1 MLELAMQAFKDEDV
15 TILYYT
21 TIVPFDEKTLQ
32 ANLVN
37 DRLLVMEPA
46 YQGGILPQ
54 IAKALHGN
62 MMKMDLVGYPLEFIT
77 NHGYVADNASRY
89 GLTVEQVKSR
99 YQELIK

>member
-1 MLELAMQAFKDEDV
+1 
-15 TILYYT
+15 
-21 TIVPFDEKTLQ
+21 
-32 ANLVN
+32 
-37 DRLLVMEPA
+37 
-46 YQGGILPQ
+46 
-54 IAKALHGN
+54 